1 MTTALSVA
9 LATLLLVGLWAGIST
24 RAVRYRAG
32 LWVPI
37 VGLRNG
43 FTVITLALVGAS
55 DPNDIYLRL
64 VALLAAFVSAG
75 IETAIWLDVIG
86 ASEPGR
92 HSKAALAQG
101 CGA

>member
-9 LATLLLVGLWAGIST
+9 IAVLLIVGLCAGIPT
-24 RAVRYRAG
+24 RATRYRAG
-32 LWVPI
+32 LWVPV

-43 FTVITLALVGAS
+43 FTVITIALVGAS
-55 DPNDIYLRL
+55 APDDIYLRL
-64 VALLAAFVSAG
+64 AALIAAFLSAG
-75 IETAIWLDVIG
+75 IETSIWLDLVG
-86 ASEPGR
+86 SGEPGR